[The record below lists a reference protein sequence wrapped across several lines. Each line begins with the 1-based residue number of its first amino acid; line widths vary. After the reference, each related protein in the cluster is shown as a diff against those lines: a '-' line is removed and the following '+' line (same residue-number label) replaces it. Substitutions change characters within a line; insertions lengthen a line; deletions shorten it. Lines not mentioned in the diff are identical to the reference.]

1 MDPLTIGAL
10 AVGGLA
16 KVGSALFQVG
26 ATKKAIQAQS
36 SFANAQRDRLTS
48 GFTSLADL
56 VKQQDVYKGDT
67 TPYAQMTAEAKLQQL
82 AANRGGRVMGED
94 IAKEQLR
101 QSSANAFRQGA
112 QGARSGVDIM
122 NLAGLNQS
130 ILGSQELDIEK
141 QSMQTQTAMQMQK
154 DQQLT
159 AAMAQEAAAKA
170 RERGLEFTSFNAR
183 QNALLGVEQG
193 RLQSSLGQ
201 ENMFYEQEA
210 RLAGGY
216 ADAQAA
222 VMSGVGDIGL
232 GLGKSMM
239 ANTAATAQM
248 DNLKLMLQAN
258 GWSLPGRK

>member
-1 MDPLTIGAL
+1 MDPLTIGSL
-10 AVGGLA
+10 AIGGLA
-16 KVGSALFQVG
+16 KIGSALFQADAAKQAV
-26 ATKKAIQAQS
+26 QAQN

-48 GFTSLADL
+48 GFTNLADM

-159 AAMAQEAAAKA
+159 AALAQEAAAKS
-170 RERGLEFTSFNAR
+170 RERGLEFSSLNAR

-193 RLQSSLGQ
+193 RLQGTLGQ
-201 ENMFYEQEA
+201 ENMFYQQQ
-210 RLAGGY
+210 
-216 ADAQAA
+216 AQAA
-222 VMSGVGDIGL
+222 GNLANAQAAIYGGIGDIGL
-232 GLGKSMM
+232 GLGKGLM
-239 ANTAATAQM
+239 ASSAQAAQM
-248 DNLKLMLQAN
+248 TSLQEMLAAN
-258 GWSLPGRK
+258 GWNIPGKK